1 MTNLTLSIDDKLL
14 QAARVRA
21 VQEGTSVN
29 EICRKA
35 IEAYARAS
43 GTQRLERYRILQ
55 AQIDA
60 MPRSTPLARLLAE
73 LANATNRPELLM
85 VASRLSPFPHV
96 PSLATLRRVVVR
108 RTLSRTNTSK
118 P

>member
-43 GTQRLERYRILQ
+43 GAQRLERYRVLQ

-60 MPRSTPLARLLAE
+60 MPRNTPLVAPW
-73 LANATNRPELLM
+73 NNRDEMYEQMFAQRGSGTAP
-85 VASRLSPFPHV
+85 
-96 PSLATLRRVVVR
+96 
-108 RTLSRTNTSK
+108 
-118 P
+118 